1 LRTWVIDA
9 GNVIGS
15 RPDGWWRDRAGAAR
29 RLMAGIRAAGFE
41 EPVLVVLDA
50 GPDEL
55 LGSREGVRVV
65 RAPTR
70 GRDAADDE
78 IVRLLQDELEP
89 AGVTVVTSDAG
100 LSARVRALGADVL
113 GAGAFRSRLES
124 GR

>member
-9 GNVIGS
+9 SNVIGS
-15 RPDGWWRDRAGAAR
+15 RPDGWWRDRTGAAR
-29 RLMAGIRAAGFE
+29 RLIEEIRAASLE

-55 LGSREGVRVV
+55 LGAREGVRVL
-65 RAPTR
+65 RAPAR

-89 AGVTVVTSDAG
+89 AVVTVVTSDAG
-100 LSARVRALGADVL
+100 LAARVRALGAEVR

-124 GR
+124 GP